1 MYSTIV
7 AWFKTYTDARSLT
20 LYYDESNQ
28 PRWFMRD
35 KVVVRKVKSDDD
47 DAIPAGMAKSLY
59 PFSFEFYTSKT
70 GVTTSTLTTAFEN
83 LLRDMTK
90 LFIFDDTI
98 ISGTAT
104 LKITNL
110 NHIAFEDADL
120 FGYRLEI
127 DIEYWEYL

>member
-1 MYSTIV
+1 MYTTIV
-7 AWFKTYTDARSLT
+7 AWMKTYTDARSLST
-20 LYYDESNQ
+20 WYDEANQ
-28 PRWFMRD
+28 PRWFIRD
-35 KVVVRKVKSDDD
+35 KVVVRQVKGDDD
-47 DAIPAGMAKSLY
+47 DAIPAGMAKSVY
-59 PFSFEFYTSKT
+59 PFSFEFFTSKT

-90 LFIFDDTI
+90 LYIFDNPI
-98 ISGTAT
+98 ISGTTT
-104 LKITNL
+104 LKITSI